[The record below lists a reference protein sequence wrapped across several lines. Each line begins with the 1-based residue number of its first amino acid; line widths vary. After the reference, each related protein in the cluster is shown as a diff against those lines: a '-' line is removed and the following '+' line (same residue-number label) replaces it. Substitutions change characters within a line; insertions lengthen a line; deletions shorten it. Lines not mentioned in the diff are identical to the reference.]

1 VIADDLAPEGAP
13 AECLAA
19 LRRASGEHD
28 GPMERHTVRQ
38 FLIAERLAHE
48 AGTRIDRELLLCAAF
63 LHDAGLYAAGP
74 AAGVYTADGRRLALD
89 TVAKYGWS
97 EQRRRLLGDAIEQH
111 HALTSRVHLG
121 AEVELMR
128 RSDLVDVSRG
138 IIAFGLSR
146 AWLRGLFAA
155 VPRTGFWV
163 TIGHELR
170 RMVRERPSTMPRIFA
185 PPSGGRPA

>member
-1 VIADDLAPEGAP
+1 MTADELAPDGAP

-19 LRRASGEHD
+19 LRRASGERD
-28 GPMERHTVRQ
+28 GAMERHTVRQ
-38 FLIAERLAHE
+38 FLIAERLAHQS
-48 AGTRIDRELLLCAAF
+48 GTSIDRDLLLCAAF
-63 LHDAGLYAAGP
+63 LHDAGLYASGP

-89 TVAKYGWS
+89 TVAPYGWS

-111 HALTSRVHLG
+111 HALTPRAYLG

-155 VPRTGFWV
+155 VPRNGFWV
-163 TIGHELR
+163 TIGRELK
-170 RMVRERPSTMPRIFA
+170 RMARERPSTMPRIFA
-185 PPSGGRPA
+185 PPPGGRPA